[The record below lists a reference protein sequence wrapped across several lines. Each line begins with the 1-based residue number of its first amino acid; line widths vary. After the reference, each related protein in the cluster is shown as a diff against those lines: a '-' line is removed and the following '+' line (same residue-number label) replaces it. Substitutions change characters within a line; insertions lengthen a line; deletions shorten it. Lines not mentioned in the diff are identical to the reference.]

1 MMKSLLTIMLIM
13 LCGIGLE
20 WAVLFLVKHRR
31 GDLCDAIAYA
41 DIAFI
46 IYILYL
52 ISKQIII
59 S

>member
-1 MMKSLLTIMLIM
+1 MKLLITIMLIM

-20 WAVLFLVKHRR
+20 WAVLFLVKYRKW
-31 GDLCDAIAYA
+31 DICDAIAYA

-46 IYILYL
+46 LYILYQ
-52 ISKQIII
+52 ISKQITI